1 VDQYAWS
8 TSPLRRY
15 TDLVNQWQIIACV
28 QHGVTAPLVAPFKPK
43 DADLYAIVSAFDAA
57 YGAYADFQS
66 AMERYWCLRWL
77 SQQQARQAEAVV
89 LKEDLVRLVE
99 IPLVLKLSGMPQLAR
114 GTGVRLDLLRWDEV
128 DLSVDARL
136 LGVEAGPGD
145 ASMADADDAL
155 ADEEE
160 LAAGMP
166 PLDADPAQQTEAAEA
181 AEAARTAAGGS
192 PDGGAGSDAAPA
204 AA

>member
-1 VDQYAWS
+1 
-8 TSPLRRY
+8 
-15 TDLVNQWQIIACV
+15 
-28 QHGVTAPLVAPFKPK
+28 VTAPLVATFKPK
-43 DADLYAIVSAFDAA
+43 DADLYAIVSAFD
-57 YGAYADFQS
+57 GAYAAYAEFQS

-77 SQQQARQAEAVV
+77 AQHQARQVEAVV
-89 LKEDLVRLVE
+89 LKEEIVRLVE
-99 IPLVLKLSGMPQLAR
+99 IPLVLKLPGMTPLAR
-114 GTGVRLDLLRWDEV
+114 GTQVRLDLLRWDEV
-128 DLSVDARL
+128 DLSVEARL
-136 LGVEAGPGD
+136 LEVEAGPGE

-181 AEAARTAAGGS
+181 ADAVHAAHAVEEAG
-192 PDGGAGSDAAPA
+192 PGADEAPA

>member
-1 VDQYAWS
+1 M
-8 TSPLRRY
+8 R
-15 TDLVNQWQIIACV
+15 
-28 QHGVTAPLVAPFKPK
+28 K
-43 DADLYAIVSAFDAA
+43 
-57 YGAYADFQS
+57 
-66 AMERYWCLRWL
+66 WCLRWISKKL
-77 SQQQARQAEAVV
+77 ARQAEAVV

-145 ASMADADDAL
+145 ASMAEADDAL

-181 AEAARTAAGGS
+181 AEAARTAAGAS
-192 PDGGAGSDAAPA
+192 PDGGAAGDAAPA